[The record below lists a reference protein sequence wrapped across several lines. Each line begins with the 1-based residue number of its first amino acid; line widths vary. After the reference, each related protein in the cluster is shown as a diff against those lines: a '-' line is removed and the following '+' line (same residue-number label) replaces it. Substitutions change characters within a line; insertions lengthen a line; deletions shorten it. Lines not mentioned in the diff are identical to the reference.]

1 MHICRKVMHT
11 VPAWDGLSLR
21 SFAGR
26 RRGQRRAAGLGVASL
41 GVFPELKAFYLAH
54 RQHGDLTGNA
64 EELSM
69 NVEKRRILDMPGNLA

>member
-1 MHICRKVMHT
+1 
-11 VPAWDGLSLR
+11 
-21 SFAGR
+21 
-26 RRGQRRAAGLGVASL
+26 L